1 MYTIHHYSA
10 LISTVNSMQT
20 RLNALG
26 YDFKEIAPITPLDE
40 QLIDALV
47 ATATQMLTD
56 AAALKLVA
64 YDPTPPVEEPA
75 P

>member
-1 MYTIHHYSA
+1 MNTIHHYSS

-26 YDFKEIAPITPLDE
+26 YDFKEMAPITPLDE
-40 QLIDALV
+40 QMIDTLV
-47 ATATQMLTD
+47 AMATQMLTE
-56 AAALKLVA
+56 ATALKLIA
-64 YDPTPPVEEPA
+64 YDPTLPEEPA

>member
-1 MYTIHHYSA
+1 MNTIHHYSA

-26 YDFKEIAPITPLDE
+26 YDFKEMAPITPLDE
-40 QLIDALV
+40 QMIDTLV
-47 ATATQMLTD
+47 AMATQMLTE
-56 AAALKLVA
+56 ATALKLIA
-64 YDPTPPVEEPA
+64 YDPTLLEEPA